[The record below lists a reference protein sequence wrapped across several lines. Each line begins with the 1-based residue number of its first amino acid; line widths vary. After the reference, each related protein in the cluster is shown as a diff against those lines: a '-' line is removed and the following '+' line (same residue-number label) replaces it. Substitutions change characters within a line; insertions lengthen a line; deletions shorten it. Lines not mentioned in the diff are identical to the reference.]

1 MSVFILKCIAV
12 VSMIIDH
19 TGYVLSLSGY
29 SGTGTIYIMRSV
41 GRLAFPIFAFLIVN
55 GAQKSRDR
63 LAYLSRLSLFALISQ
78 LPFTLAFSPA
88 NYLPEAL
95 RQADSFVAMAPLWL
109 QHLPLILLTGLVYF
123 LLLHRRGRVGLWC
136 VLAALAL
143 PLFRLKLGG
152 FLLIDAP
159 LNVFYTLACS
169 LALICAIDA
178 IMTNDSRYSPVELAL
193 LVSAAA
199 AAALYILPNS
209 DYSYKGLVLIVSIYL
224 FKDFRPAQA
233 IAAAAWCAYMYGY
246 DRLFLISG
254 LSACLLIFLYRGRKG
269 PSFKTLF
276 YLIYPV
282 HLLLLFLLSF
292 MYNNSL

>member
-19 TGYVLSLSGY
+19 TGYILSLSGY
-29 SGTGTIYIMRSV
+29 SGGNTVLIMRAV

-78 LPFTLAFSPA
+78 LPFTLAFSPE
-88 NYLPEAL
+88 NYMPAAL
-95 RQADSFVAMAPLWL
+95 RQADSFIAMAPLW
-109 QHLPLILLTGLVYF
+109 QRGLPLIMLTALVYF
-123 LLLHRRGRVGLWC
+123 LLLHRRGRPGLWY
-136 VLAALAL
+136 VLAALVL

-159 LNVFYTLACS
+159 LNVFFTLACS
-169 LALICAIDA
+169 LALICAVDA
-178 IMTNDSRYSPVELAL
+178 IMSNDSRYSPVELAL

-199 AAALYILPNS
+199 AAALYLLPNS
-209 DYSYKGLVLIVSIYL
+209 DYSYKGLLLIASIYL
-224 FKDFRPAQA
+224 FKNFRLAQLVA
-233 IAAAAWCAYMYGY
+233 IVAWCAYMYGY
-246 DRLFLISG
+246 DSRFLIG
-254 LSACLLIFLYRGRKG
+254 ALCACPLILLYTGRKG

-282 HLLLLFLLSF
+282 HLVLLWFLSF
-292 MYNNSL
+292 IYNNLR